1 MLDSHIMKH
10 NETDLRYNDDYKNRI
25 EMCDL
30 IDYELKDRLRM
41 KKTVEEQELEELELE
56 KVEEQPITI
65 SKIIKKS
72 WNQIKPNKGLNSFFL
87 SVFILINKPPLGA

>member
-1 MLDSHIMKH
+1 MKH

-72 WNQIKPNKGLNSFFL
+72 
-87 SVFILINKPPLGA
+87 

>member
-1 MLDSHIMKH
+1 
-10 NETDLRYNDDYKNRI
+10 
-25 EMCDL
+25 MCDF

-41 KKTVEEQELEELELE
+41 KKTVEEQQLEELELE

-72 WNQIKPNKGLNSFFL
+72 
-87 SVFILINKPPLGA
+87 

>member
-1 MLDSHIMKH
+1 
-10 NETDLRYNDDYKNRI
+10 
-25 EMCDL
+25 MCDL

-72 WNQIKPNKGLNSFFL
+72 
-87 SVFILINKPPLGA
+87 